1 MRRRFTMKDTKSI
14 TDERLKEIAAMIP
27 APDYES
33 PEITQTEA
41 ARARFAH
48 ESLPE
53 WYRTVPVKQ
62 QRSIKIDKDIL
73 EALKTEGKGYQTRIN
88 KILRDAVLGA

>member
-14 TDERLKEIAAMIP
+14 TDERLKEIAAIIP

-33 PEITQTEA
+33 PEITETEA

-53 WYRTVPVKQ
+53 
-62 QRSIKIDKDIL
+62 
-73 EALKTEGKGYQTRIN
+73 
-88 KILRDAVLGA
+88 

>member
-27 APDYES
+27 APDDES
-33 PEITQTEA
+33 PEITETEA

-48 ESLPE
+48 ESHPE
-53 WYRTVPVKQ
+53 WYRTGSCKAVYIHKNRQGYIRGV
-62 QRSIKIDKDIL
+62 
-73 EALKTEGKGYQTRIN
+73 EG
-88 KILRDAVLGA
+88 

>member
-14 TDERLKEIAAMIP
+14 TDERLKEIAAIIP
-27 APDYES
+27 APDDES
-33 PEITQTEA
+33 PEITETEA

-48 ESLPE
+48 ESHPE

-62 QRSIKIDKDIL
+62 QISIKIDKDIL
-73 EALKTEGKGYQTRIN
+73 EALKAEGKGSQTRIN